1 MEILPEAD
9 TAYFPGSLRSG
20 PPTLSPWGSTGV
32 LTQAGGQEF
41 CSSLRLLEHGPEV
54 PAEAFWEL
62 EREMLDLGAVEMGQ
76 DISRAAWAGGARLGF
91 EASQV
96 TNGLFQTVGLGL
108 RLGGRCSGLWR
119 PRPSNEKSC
128 DGEKKTQ
135 P

>member
-1 MEILPEAD
+1 MDPPPPYPPGEAR
-9 TAYFPGSLRSG
+9 G
-20 PPTLSPWGSTGV
+20 TGV

-91 EASQV
+91 EASQ
-96 TNGLFQTVGLGL
+96 TVGLGL